1 MVLELSDSTMR
12 LSSNY
17 QNTIKK
23 YFNQFFQNGEIYL
36 FGSRVD
42 DNKKGGDIDLYL
54 VLKEH
59 TNLFD
64 KKIKFLSRIKRELGE
79 QKIDV
84 IFNTDSSRLIE
95 KEAIQWGIK
104 L

>member
-1 MVLELSDSTMR
+1 MR
-12 LSSNY
+12 LSPNY
-17 QNTIKK
+17 QEIIKK
-23 YFNQFFQNGEIYL
+23 YFVEFFGTGEIYL

-42 DNKKGGDIDLYL
+42 DSKKGGDIDLYF

-59 TNLFD
+59 SNLFE
-64 KKIKFLSRIKRELGE
+64 KKLKFLSRVKRELGE
-79 QKIDV
+79 QKIDIV
-84 IFNTDSSRLIE
+84 FNTDNSRLIE

>member
-1 MVLELSDSTMR
+1 MR
-12 LSSNY
+12 LSAKY
-17 QNTIKK
+17 KEVILK
-23 YFNQFFQNGEIYL
+23 YFNQFFKNGEIYL

-42 DNKKGGDIDLYL
+42 DTKKGGDIDLYL
-54 VLKEH
+54 VLQEH
-59 TNLFD
+59 TNLFE

-79 QKIDV
+79 QKIDIV
-84 IFNTDSSRLIE
+84 FNTDSSRLIE

>member
-1 MVLELSDSTMR
+1 MR
-12 LSSNY
+12 LNEKY
-17 QNTIKK
+17 KKVIKK
-23 YFNQFFQNGEIYL
+23 AFLEVFKDGEIYL

-54 VLKEH
+54 VVNEYSLKKK
-59 TNLFD
+59 LKFLA
-64 KKIKFLSRIKRELGE
+64 KIKKTLGE

-84 IFNTDSSRLIE
+84 VFSKDENRPIE
-95 KEAIQWGIK
+95 KEAKKWGIK